1 MRFLEHNLW
10 VSLALLAG
18 LAVLAVGTVL
28 QLGGGM
34 PPMKPLP
41 AGGETPRDYL
51 AASRVQNWFSPENS
65 RQALAPSNSVSAFFT
80 LHFQPPPPPP
90 TRQVRVLYQG
100 TVQPAEGPVV
110 AYLRLDD
117 RLLVLTNGAQVV
129 ADHSIRDITRQ
140 SVTLTNAANTATNV
154 VEFRKTVTLEV
165 PAN

>member
-1 MRFLEHNLW
+1 MRFLERNLW

-34 PPMKPLP
+34 PPMRPLP
-41 AGGETPRDYL
+41 AGGESPRDFL
-51 AASRVQNWFSPENS
+51 ASGRVQNWFSPENS
-65 RQALAPSNSVSAFFT
+65 LHALTPTNSAGAFFT
-80 LHFQPPPPPP
+80 LHFQPAPPPP
-90 TRQVRVLYQG
+90 TRQVRLLYQG
-100 TVQPAEGPVV
+100 TVQPADGPVV

-117 RLLVLTNGAQVV
+117 RLLVLINGANVV
-129 ADHSIRDITRQ
+129 ADHSIQEISRQ
-140 SVTLTNAANTATNV
+140 AVTLTNAANSTNV